1 MPRLARAA
9 LNSDRMRVL
18 VSSRS
23 KYRNVLSNC
32 SSCAGVML
40 VMFLDTICHTSV
52 CEEQQTARRNTRLIV
67 DERDL
72 LSDGLSDEFEFEVE
86 VLPSKHSIV
95 VFLDIGFSTIFFSL
109 CYTSQGIG

>member
-32 SSCAGVML
+32 SSWAGVML

-52 CEEQQTARRNTRLIV
+52 CFAIRNG
-67 DERDL
+67 E
-72 LSDGLSDEFEFEVE
+72 
-86 VLPSKHSIV
+86 KKYA
-95 VFLDIGFSTIFFSL
+95 LD
-109 CYTSQGIG
+109 CR